1 MRLFRALGDP
11 ARLAILEALRD
22 GELSAGDVARA
33 ADLTPS
39 NASRHLACLHACGL
53 IERREQWR
61 HVYYRLASASTS
73 RLLEAA
79 DGVLAEVGDA
89 IAGCH
94 RPEMP

>member
-1 MRLFRALGDP
+1 
-11 ARLAILEALRD
+11 LRD
-22 GELSAGDVARA
+22 RELTAGELARV
-33 ADLTPS
+33 ADLTAS

-61 HVYYRLASASTS
+61 YVYYRLASVSTS

-79 DGVLAEVGDA
+79 DSLLAEVGDA
-89 IAGCH
+89 MAACD